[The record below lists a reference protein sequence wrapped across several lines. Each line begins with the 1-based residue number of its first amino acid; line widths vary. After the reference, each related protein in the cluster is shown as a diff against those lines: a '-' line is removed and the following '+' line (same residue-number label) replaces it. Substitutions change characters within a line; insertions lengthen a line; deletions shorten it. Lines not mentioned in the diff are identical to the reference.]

1 METTLYQSKYQR
13 LGCIPFQSDAIELLN
28 DSTYDPYIK
37 IIYAPKGVRLR
48 VDFSEHYCQDP
59 TLFFISP
66 NQYLQFIELADH
78 GYFIYYN
85 RDFYCIQLHD
95 KEVACDGLLFNN
107 IYHMP
112 HTILNPKE
120 NEIITVILEQM
131 LEEFEIRA
139 STQEEMLRIYLKQII
154 IRATRLW
161 KKQHLGRLGQESHRE
176 IEFFREFSRL
186 VEIHYRTKHLVG
198 DYADLI
204 GVASKTLTH
213 KFKKFDLP
221 SPNEVIKD
229 RILLEAKRM
238 LIHTSLSAK
247 EIAFDL
253 GYEDPSYFNRLFNKK
268 IGDSP
273 IVFRKKYIEGK
284 NVPLE

>member
-1 METTLYQSKYQR
+1 MQTTLYQSKYQR
-13 LGCIPFQSDAIELLN
+13 LGCIPFYSDSLESLN
-28 DSTYDPYIK
+28 NPEYDQYIK
-37 IIYAPKGVRLR
+37 IVYAPKGVRLR
-48 VDFSEHYCQDP
+48 VDFNEYYCQVP

-66 NQYLQFIELADH
+66 NQYLHFIELADH

-85 RDFYCIQLHD
+85 RDFYCIQFHD

-107 IYHMP
+107 IFQMP
-112 HTILNPKE
+112 EIALNLKE
-120 NEIITVILEQM
+120 DKIIKSVLLHM
-131 LEEFEIRA
+131 LEEFEIEA

-161 KKQHLGRLGQESHRE
+161 KNQNLGNLDNESPRE

-186 VEIHYRTKHLVG
+186 VEIHYRTNHLVG
-198 DYADLI
+198 DYADIL
-204 GVASKTLTH
+204 GVAPKTLTH
-213 KFKKFDLP
+213 KFKRFDLP

-247 EIAFDL
+247 EIAYDL
-253 GYEDPSYFNRLFNKK
+253 GYEDPSYFNRLFSRK

-273 IVFRKKYIEGK
+273 NVFRKKYNEGK

>member
-1 METTLYQSKYQR
+1 METTIYQSKYQR
-13 LGCIPFQSDAIELLN
+13 LGCIPFQSDSLELLN
-28 DSTYDPYIK
+28 DPAFDPYIK
-37 IIYAPKGVRLR
+37 IVYAPKGVRLR
-48 VDFSEHYCQDP
+48 IDFNEYYCQDP

-66 NQYLQFIELADH
+66 NQYLHFMELADQ

-85 RDFYCIQLHD
+85 RDFYCIQIHD

-107 IYHMP
+107 IYDMP
-112 HTILNPKE
+112 KTILNPKE
-120 NEIITVILEQM
+120 DEIIVSVLQHM
-131 LEEFEIRA
+131 LEEFEIKA

-161 KKQHLGRLGQESHRE
+161 KKQHLGELAHESHNE

-186 VEIHYRTKHLVG
+186 VEIHYRANHLVS

-204 GVASKTLTH
+204 GVSPKTLTH

-247 EIAFDL
+247 EIAYDL
-253 GYEDPSYFNRLFNKK
+253 GYADPSYFNRLFSKK

-273 IVFRKKYIEGK
+273 NVFRKKYLEGK
-284 NVPLE
+284 NVPL